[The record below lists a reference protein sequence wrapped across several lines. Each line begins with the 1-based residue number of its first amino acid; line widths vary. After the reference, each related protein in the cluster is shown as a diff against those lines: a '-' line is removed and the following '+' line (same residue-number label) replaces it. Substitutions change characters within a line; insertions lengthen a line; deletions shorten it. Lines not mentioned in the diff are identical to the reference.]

1 MDEAQ
6 AISTVD
12 WRARVSA
19 LDQGSRCGSETIRE
33 RLLKPMDGEVAK
45 SFSEA
50 QLRELERI
58 LAASASRRVPVD
70 VRITVPF
77 LWRRYFVT
85 FIAGPEQRSE
95 ERLKEERAKHAICSF
110 ANVCFLVF
118 LLTLSGP
125 TLVDLVHIFVA
136 AG

>member
-6 AISTVD
+6 AISTID

-19 LDQGSRCGSETIRE
+19 LDQGSRSGSETIRD

-45 SFSEA
+45 FFSEA
-50 QLRELERI
+50 QLRELERA
-58 LAASASRRVPVD
+58 LAASASRRLPID

-77 LWRRYFVT
+77 FWRRYFVT
-85 FIAGPEQRSE
+85 FLAGPEQRSE
-95 ERLKEERAKHAICSF
+95 ERLKSERAKHAIGSF
-110 ANVCFLVF
+110 ANVCIFVF
-118 LLTLSGP
+118 LLTLFVPALIG
-125 TLVDLVHIFVA
+125 LVHIFAA